1 MSKRE
6 DYKRFI
12 VFCLASLVVLAQAAV
27 FAWVWY
33 SVYRG
38 QIDEPFWR
46 KGNWVLIAI
55 YGLMFALFAKLYG
68 GLKVGYLKRIDVFY
82 SLTLALLC
90 TNVVE
95 YLEIT
100 LINRWFLSVWP
111 MIEMTGIQLVL
122 IIIWIFGSRYIYSGL
137 YRARRLLVIYG
148 DRDPGDDLIHKM
160 NSRKDKYDI
169 SGKVH
174 ISVGEEKIHQMM
186 QDYDGV
192 IIWDLHSTERNRY
205 LKYCFAHSVRCY
217 VSPKISDIILM
228 GSERIHLFDTP
239 LLVSRNMGLAV
250 DQRAAKRVMD
260 ILISGIGIIIT
271 SPIMLII
278 ATAVKAYDRGPVFYF
293 QDRLTLGGKP
303 FKICKFRSM
312 CVDSEKNGARLASK
326 HDSRITPVGHV
337 LRNLHLDELPQLFN
351 VFKGDMSLVGPRPE
365 RESIMLEY
373 EKELPEFYYRLKV
386 KAGLTGY
393 AQVYGKY
400 NTTPYDK
407 LKLDLF
413 YIENCVTEKKY
424 DDIIPYSKEIM
435 HDLESRYCT
444 INTGNLVIDAFVSN
458 LLLQTKAQ
466 GITLHT
472 NLKFDKA
479 TIPVSDYHLTIIL
492 GNLLDNALNACRGQI
507 GANIKVAV
515 RTVDGTF
522 TIHVANTYV
531 IADPDKAPD
540 DFEKIDFIHGYG
552 LKNVKDSA
560 EACGGFCVINHENDI
575 YSATVIIPVL
585 NP

>member
-1 MSKRE
+1 MNKRE

-12 VFCLASLVVLAQAAV
+12 VFCLASLVVLAQMAV
-27 FAWVWY
+27 FAYVWY
-33 SVYRG
+33 TVYRG

-55 YGLMFALFAKLYG
+55 YGLMFAMFAKLYG
-68 GLKVGYLKRIDVFY
+68 GLKVGYLKRVDVFY

-95 YLEIT
+95 YFEIT
-100 LINRWFLSVWP
+100 LINRWFLSPGP
-111 MIEMTGIQLVL
+111 MIEMTGLQLIL
-122 IIIWIFGSRYIYSGL
+122 IIIRIWGSRYIYSKL
-137 YRARRLLVIYG
+137 YRARKLLVIYG

-174 ISVGEEKIHQMM
+174 SSVGEREIHKLMRN
-186 QDYDGV
+186 YDGV
-192 IIWDLHSTERNRY
+192 IIWDLPSMERNRY
-205 LKYCFAHSVRCY
+205 LKYCFAHSIRCY

-228 GSERIHLFDTP
+228 GSDRIHLFDTP
-239 LLVSRNMGLAV
+239 LLMSRNMGLSI

-260 ILISGIGIIIT
+260 MVISGIGIVIT

-278 ATAVKAYDRGPVFYF
+278 ALAVKLYDRGPVFYF
-293 QDRLTLGGKP
+293 QERLTVGGRS
-303 FKICKFRSM
+303 FMICKFRSM

-326 HDSRITPVGHV
+326 HDSRITPVGKV

-365 RESIMLEY
+365 RKTIMREY

-413 YIENCVTEKKY
+413 YIEN
-424 DDIIPYSKEIM
+424 YS
-435 HDLESRYCT
+435 
-444 INTGNLVIDAFVSN
+444 F
-458 LLLQTKAQ
+458 
-466 GITLHT
+466 
-472 NLKFDKA
+472 
-479 TIPVSDYHLTIIL
+479 
-492 GNLLDNALNACRGQI
+492 LLDIKLIFMTVKIFFQKEVSEGVDDKQVNAL
-507 GANIKVAV
+507 
-515 RTVDGTF
+515 
-522 TIHVANTYV
+522 
-531 IADPDKAPD
+531 
-540 DFEKIDFIHGYG
+540 
-552 LKNVKDSA
+552 KDSGNSVKTD
-560 EACGGFCVINHENDI
+560 EEK
-575 YSATVIIPVL
+575 TEE
-585 NP
+585 